1 MSLYFKVQS
10 VPVMLLHDCAPG
22 EFPHRSDDKR
32 KPDSRVCV
40 SVCACVCG
48 WGVGGGGLLLTLR
61 DIFWAKL

>member
-40 SVCACVCG
+40 IVCACV
-48 WGVGGGGLLLTLR
+48 VGGGGWGAPTLS
-61 DIFWAKL
+61 A